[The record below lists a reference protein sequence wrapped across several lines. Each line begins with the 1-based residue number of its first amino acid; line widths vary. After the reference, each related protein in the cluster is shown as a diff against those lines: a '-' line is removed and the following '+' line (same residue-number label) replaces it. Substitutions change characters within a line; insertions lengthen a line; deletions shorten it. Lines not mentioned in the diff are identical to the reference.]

1 MCSIEMTELLYVA
14 LDFYALAV
22 FWIVVG
28 LVDLCKDFAK
38 AMSMCYIGNL
48 VICYIGNLAGYTGHL
63 EILYR
68 KFGSVM

>member
-1 MCSIEMTELLYVA
+1 MIELLYVA

-22 FWIVVG
+22 FWSVVG
-28 LVDLCKDFAK
+28 LVDLCIDFAK

-48 VICYIGNLAGYTGHL
+48 VGYIGSL

-68 KFGSVM
+68 KFGSFMSDIR